1 MQGNGRTWRWLWVV
15 LALAGLLGVGGGEA
29 IPRTAAGQELAK
41 ARPEDVGMS
50 SQRLERLDAFLRRAV
65 AEGRTAGAVTMVAR
79 RGKVVFSQAVGMMDR
94 EANRPM
100 SLDAIFRI
108 CSMTKPV
115 TSVAV
120 MMLYEE
126 GRLML
131 DDPVAKYI
139 PEFGNAKVLAESS
152 GTATEN
158 SPTVPAKRPITV
170 RHLLNHTSGLT
181 YQWNERLGPLYHKA
195 GITHGLIQDE
205 GTLAEKMK
213 KLAALP
219 LLHQPGEK
227 YEYGLSIDVLGYLV
241 EVVSGKTLD
250 EFFRQRIFEPLG
262 MNDTT
267 FFPPKEKLDR
277 LAAVYE
283 RSGPGT
289 LRRMGDEPV
298 VQGSFVYT
306 ADYPQRGPKRYFSGG
321 GGLCSTVPDYMRF
334 CLMLA
339 GGGRYGNARLLSRKT
354 VEVMTIN
361 QLGDLSVNGNQK
373 FGLGFLVLADRARTN
388 LNWSAGSFGWGG
400 FYNTTF
406 LIDPKEQLIVVSMTQ
421 LRPGH
426 DCPISEFVPVLAAQA
441 IAD

>member
-1 MQGNGRTWRWLWVV
+1 MQRNNRTRRWSWVALTLVFWFGNGWF
-15 LALAGLLGVGGGEA
+15 AAMPG
-29 IPRTAAGQELAK
+29 TAAGQELTQ

-50 SQRLERLDAFLRRAV
+50 SERLQRLDAFLRRMVEEQRA
-65 AEGRTAGAVTMVAR
+65 AGAVTMVAR
-79 RGKVVFSQAVGMMDR
+79 RGKVVFAQAVGMLDR

-100 SLDAIFRI
+100 PMDTIFRI
-108 CSMTKPV
+108 CSMTKPI

-126 GRLML
+126 GRLMP

-152 GTATEN
+152 GVATES

-181 YQWNERLGPLYHKA
+181 YQWNERLGPLYQKA

-205 GTLAEKMK
+205 GTLAEKMR
-213 KLAALP
+213 KLASLP

-241 EVVSGKTLD
+241 EVVSDKTLD

-262 MNDTT
+262 MHDTA

-277 LAAVYE
+277 LAVVYE
-283 RSGPGT
+283 RSSPGK
-289 LRRMGDEPV
+289 LARMGDQPV
-298 VQGSFVYT
+298 AQGSFVYT
-306 ADYPQRGPKRYFSGG
+306 ADYPHRGPRRYFSGG

-354 VEVMTIN
+354 VELMTLN
-361 QLGDLSVNGNQK
+361 QLGDLSFDGHQK
-373 FGLGFLVLADRARTN
+373 FGLGFLVLTDRSRTN

-406 LIDPKEQLIVVSMTQ
+406 LTDPKEQLIVVSMTQ

-426 DCPISEFVPVLAAQA
+426 ECPISEFVPVLAAQA